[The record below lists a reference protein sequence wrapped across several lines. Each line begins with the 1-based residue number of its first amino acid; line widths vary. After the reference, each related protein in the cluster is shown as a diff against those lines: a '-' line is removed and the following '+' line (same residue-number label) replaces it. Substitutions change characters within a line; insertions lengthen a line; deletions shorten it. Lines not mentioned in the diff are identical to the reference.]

1 METRDLKD
9 SSLLY
14 FPIQKLAYKDKD
26 LSWREACVDGVISIA
41 YNFGRSRRSPAR
53 YKRRNYNLFNNK
65 IDRSDFDYVLN
76 PFNLSKEQLKEFNY
90 PASLQP
96 YDIISRYF
104 HLLLGEEGKR
114 VFNPVVRAINQ
125 DSLSEKQKMKKDQ
138 VLQVLNA
145 ILTQGLNPEQQDP
158 NNPPPPPEQL
168 LKYQNYTPQMM
179 RESIADKLLNFYMKK
194 ESLPIK
200 FNDCFKD
207 ALIAGEEHISIERLG
222 TGVQARRV
230 NPLEFFFVLNNN
242 SDIVDDA
249 EKLYER
255 NYLTVSEVIDQFYE
269 YLTEDQIRELE
280 SIQSGA
286 IPTNI
291 YGPPILNIGEV
302 DSIYTFE
309 DDYGQRGIPVHRVRW
324 KSKKK
329 MGIHHFDDAQGTP
342 QEEVVEETFKLNKQ
356 DPTAWIEWFWINEYW
371 EGVRIGVDMYL
382 HPIIRPRRQ
391 QFRSMDNLSECKSG
405 YVGTVYSCTNTQ
417 SVSLMDRLVPWV
429 YLYLIIWYRTELLI
443 SKNIGNIGLIDTSLI
458 PDGWDPE
465 KWMYYAQAMGFGFI
479 NTYNES
485 NRASGMPGGVNNS
498 SQNKVLPLEHS
509 QFIIQHLSLLQHID
523 ERIQATAGITPQR
536 LGAITSQELVG
547 NTERSVTQS
556 SHITEP
562 YFLLHENFK
571 LRVCDAVIEV
581 AKECLEG
588 KSMNFQYITDDL
600 AEVLFEVDGNE
611 FNNSDYGVFVSN
623 TSRDQSTLETAKQLL
638 QAALQNDKLQLSDAI
653 SVLNSTSVADI
664 KAVLKNSEQEA
675 AQRQAQEGERQS
687 QMQQQQIEAQQQQLQ
702 FTQEF
707 EKEKLDRDDYNKEQD
722 RQVKIQVAEIGAL
735 SFSKDTDADNDGV
748 PDVIETSK
756 LALEDRKHQAQVH
769 LEQQKLGLEK
779 QKIDAENAR
788 TKQDGELKKKELETK
803 ERIEK
808 YKAAHRPKPAAKK
821 K

>member
-14 FPIQKLAYKDKD
+14 FPVQKIPYKDKD
-26 LSWREACVDGVISIA
+26 ITWREACVDGVISIA
-41 YNFGRSRRSPAR
+41 YNFGRSRRSPSR

-65 IDRSDFDYVLN
+65 IDRADFDYVLN

-96 YDIISRYF
+96 YDVISRYF
-104 HLLLGEEGKR
+104 HLLLGEESKR
-114 VFNPVVRAINQ
+114 VFNPLVKAVDQ
-125 DSLSEKQKMKKDQ
+125 DSLSEKQNLKKQ
-138 VLQVLNA
+138 QILEVLNQM
-145 ILTQGLNPEQQDP
+145 LSQGLNPDQQDP
-158 NNPPPPPEQL
+158 NKPPPTPEQL
-168 LKYQNYTPQMM
+168 AKYQHYTPQMM
-179 RESIADKLLNFYMKK
+179 RESIANKLLNFYFKK
-194 ESLPIK
+194 ESLPVK

-207 ALIAGEEHISIERLG
+207 ALIAGEEIISVEKVG
-222 TGVQARRV
+222 NGVQARRV
-230 NPLEFFFVLNNN
+230 NPLELFFVLNNN
-242 SDIVDDA
+242 QDILDDA
-249 EKLYER
+249 EKIYER
-255 NYLTVSEVIDQFYE
+255 NYLTVSEIIDQFYE
-269 YLTEDQIRELE
+269 YLTDDQIKDLE

-329 MGIHHFDDAQGTP
+329 MGIHHFYDAEGNP
-342 QEEVVEETFKLNKQ
+342 QEEVVEETFKVNKQ
-356 DPTAWIEWFWINEYW
+356 DKTSWVEWFWINEYW

-382 HPIIRPRRQ
+382 HPLIRPRKQ

-465 KWMYYAQAMGFGFI
+465 KWMYYAQAMGFGFV
-479 NTYNES
+479 NTYNEG
-485 NRASGMPGGVNNS
+485 NRSLGMSGGANLS
-498 SQNKVLPLEHS
+498 TQNKVLPLEHS

-536 LGAITSQELVG
+536 LGAITQDSLVG

-562 YFLLHENFK
+562 YFALHENFK

-581 AKECLEG
+581 AKECMEG
-588 KSMNFQYITDDL
+588 KTANFQYITDDL
-600 AEVLFEVDGNE
+600 GEILFEVDGND
-611 FNNSDYGVFVSN
+611 FVNADYGVFVTN
-623 TSRDQSTLETAKQLL
+623 TSKDQATLETAKQLL
-638 QAALQNDKLQLSDAI
+638 QAALQNDKLMLSDAI
-653 SVLNSTSVADI
+653 SVLNSTSVSDI
-664 KAVLKNSEQEA
+664 TAKLRRSELEA
-675 AQRQAQEGERQS
+675 AQRASQEGERQA
-687 QMQQQQIEAQQQQLQ
+687 QMQQQQLEA
-702 FTQEF
+702 TQAL
-707 EKEKLDRDDYNKEQD
+707 EKEKMDRDDYNKEQD

-735 SFSKDTDADNDGV
+735 SFAKDTDADNDGV
-748 PDVIETSK
+748 PDVIETAN
-756 LALEDRKHQAQVH
+756 LALEERKHLAQTELEKKKLQ
-769 LEQQKLGLEK
+769 LEQAKL
-779 QKIDAENAR
+779 DAENAR
-788 TKQDGELKKKELETK
+788 TAQDGKLKKQELETK

-808 YKAAHRPKPAAKK
+808 FKAKHRPKPAAKK